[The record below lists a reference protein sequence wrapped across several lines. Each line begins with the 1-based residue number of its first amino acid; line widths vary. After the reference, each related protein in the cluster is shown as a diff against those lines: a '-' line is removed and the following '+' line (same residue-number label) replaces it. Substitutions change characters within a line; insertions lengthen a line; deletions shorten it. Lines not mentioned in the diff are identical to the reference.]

1 MDKFEELLNNFLTTG
16 EITFRTG
23 GTVSEG
29 KFVKAHL
36 SNMKAEIVDMKEQ
49 LGLDDSYKFISTTTP
64 NHRWGFTFQL
74 LYPALTGGEIQ
85 YKRVNYPEDI
95 NVENAV
101 LVTTPSFLEA
111 MRKYGD
117 LPKINPKIIMTAGA
131 KLEDITFEFAKSIAE
146 RVIEVYGSSE
156 SGSIAWRE
164 DYKNGRMKLFKGM
177 KVLENTEDYT
187 KIHSDYSFCNPVVL
201 EDRIKVYDNGEIE
214 FLERRGRVLKVQE
227 KRIISS
233 DVEEELN
240 KLDFINESYCLEFDR
255 KLASLCVLNDE
266 GKKFLLENDKLTLVK
281 KLKSQLTDKFE
292 IIPQRW
298 KFFDEIPRKE
308 TGKFDKELIKELFSL
323 NLSLPLI
330 YSRQITD
337 GHAKFRMTFINNSNF
352 FKGHFE
358 GMPILPG
365 VVQLFYANRFA
376 KLVFGID
383 CTQGQVRRVKFSNI
397 IKPLDVVELELK
409 KTDSGVSFKYYN
421 DEKTF
426 SSGILPVKSFL
437 QE

>member
-1 MDKFEELLNNFLTTG
+1 MDKFEELLENFLTTG
-16 EITFRTG
+16 EVTFQTG
-23 GTVSEG
+23 GTISEG

-36 SNMKAEIVDMKEQ
+36 DRMRIEMQDMKE
-49 LGLDDSYKFISTTTP
+49 LLNLDSSCNFISTTIP
-64 NHRWGFTFQL
+64 KHRWGFTCQL
-74 LYPALTGGEIQ
+74 LYPGLMGGKI
-85 YKRVNYPEDI
+85 YPKRINYPEDI

-117 LPKINPKIIMTAGA
+117 LPKINPKVIMTAGA
-131 KLEDITFEFAKSIAE
+131 KLEDKTFEFAKSISE
-146 RVIEVYGSSE
+146 RVIEIYGSSE
-156 SGSIAWRE
+156 SGNIAWRE
-164 DYKNGRMKLFKGM
+164 DNKARMRLFRGV
-177 KVLENTEDYT
+177 KVLEVTDDYT
-187 KIHSDYSFCNPVVL
+187 KIYSDYSSCNPVIL
-201 EDRIKVYDNGEIE
+201 EDRIKFYENGEIE

-227 KRIISS
+227 KRIMSS
-233 DVEEELN
+233 DVEAEIN

-255 KLASLCVLNDE
+255 KLAALCVLNDA
-266 GKKFLLENDKLTLVK
+266 GKKFLQENDKLTLVK

-298 KFFDEIPRKE
+298 KFFDVIPRKE
-308 TGKFDKELIKELFSL
+308 TGKFDKELIKELFER

-330 YSRQITD
+330 LSRQTKGECAIF
-337 GHAKFRMTFINNSNF
+337 KLTFIKNSNF

-365 VVQLFYANRFA
+365 VVQLFYAKWFT

-383 CTQGQVRRVKFSNI
+383 CTQGQIRRVKFSNI

-421 DEKTF
+421 EEKVF
-426 SSGILPVKSFL
+426 SSGVLPVKSFL

>member
-16 EITFRTG
+16 EVTFRTG

-36 SNMKAEIVDMKEQ
+36 DRMTVEMEDMKAQ
-49 LGLDDSYKFISTTTP
+49 LGLDSSYKFISTTTP

-74 LYPALTGGEIQ
+74 LYPAFIGSEIQ
-85 YKRVNYPEDI
+85 KKRVNYPEDI

-117 LPKINPKIIMTAGA
+117 LPKINPKVIMTAGA
-131 KLEDITFEFAKSIAE
+131 KLEDVTFEFAKTISD
-146 RVIEVYGSSE
+146 RVIEIYGSSE

-164 DYKNGRMKLFKGM
+164 DNKARMRLFRGM

-187 KIHSDYSFCNPVVL
+187 KIHSNYSSCNPVVL

-227 KRIISS
+227 KRIMSS
-233 DVEEELN
+233 DMEEELN
-240 KLDFINESYCLEFDR
+240 KLEFINESYCLEFDR
-255 KLASLCVLNDE
+255 KLAALCVLNDK
-266 GKKFLLENDKLTLVK
+266 GKQFLQENDKLTLVK
-281 KLKSQLTDKFE
+281 RLKSQLTDKFE

-308 TGKFDKELIKELFSL
+308 TGKFDKDLIKELFGL

-330 YSRQITD
+330 LSRQITD
-337 GHAKFRMTFINNSNF
+337 GYANFRMTFINNSNF

-365 VVQLFYANRFA
+365 VVQLFFANWFA

>member
-16 EITFRTG
+16 EVTFRTG

-36 SNMKAEIVDMKEQ
+36 DRMTVEMEDMKAQ
-49 LGLDDSYKFISTTTP
+49 LGLDSSYKFISTTTP

-131 KLEDITFEFAKSIAE
+131 KLEDITFEFAKSIAD
-146 RVIEVYGSSE
+146 RVIEIYGSSE

-164 DYKNGRMKLFKGM
+164 DNKARMRLFRGM

-187 KIHSDYSFCNPVVL
+187 KIHSNYSSCNPVIL

-214 FLERRGRVLKVQE
+214 FLDRHGMLSPRTLLIHSIWITPKEKVLIARRGANVNHNPAGNMLLGDGAAPIPDLIAMGVNVGLGVDGASTNNSQDMIE
-227 KRIISS
+227 TM
-233 DVEEELN
+233 
-240 KLDFINESYCLEFDR
+240 KLGALLHRNSTLDAGIFTAYDMIKMATIGSAKAIGWADEIGSLE
-255 KLASLCVLNDE
+255 A
-266 GKKFLLENDKLTLVK
+266 GKKADLIVVSTDSPAMTPRLANINNLVFSGNGRDVDSVMIDGRFVMKNRQMLLVDER
-281 KLKSQLTDKFE
+281 E
-292 IIPQRW
+292 ILSRATQTAQRVA
-298 KFFDEIPRKE
+298 EE
-308 TGKFDKELIKELFSL
+308 TGVLQLI
-323 NLSLPLI
+323 
-330 YSRQITD
+330 
-337 GHAKFRMTFINNSNF
+337 
-352 FKGHFE
+352 
-358 GMPILPG
+358 
-365 VVQLFYANRFA
+365 
-376 KLVFGID
+376 
-383 CTQGQVRRVKFSNI
+383 
-397 IKPLDVVELELK
+397 
-409 KTDSGVSFKYYN
+409 
-421 DEKTF
+421 
-426 SSGILPVKSFL
+426 
-437 QE
+437 

>member
-1 MDKFEELLNNFLTTG
+1 MDKFEELLNNFITTG

-49 LGLDDSYKFISTTTP
+49 LGLDSSYKFISTTTP

-187 KIHSDYSFCNPVVL
+187 KIHSDYSSCNPVVL

-227 KRIISS
+227 KRIMSS

-240 KLDFINESYCLEFDR
+240 KLDFVSESYCLEFDR

-308 TGKFDKELIKELFSL
+308 TGKFDKDLIKELFGL

-330 YSRQITD
+330 LARQITD
-337 GHAKFRMTFINNSNF
+337 GYADLRMTFINNSNF

-365 VVQLFYANRFA
+365 VVQLFYANWFA
-376 KLVFGID
+376 KLAFGID
-383 CTQGQVRRVKFSNI
+383 CSQGQIRRVKFSNI
-397 IKPLDVVELELK
+397 IKPLEIVELELK
-409 KTDSGVSFKYYN
+409 KTDSGVSFRYYN
-421 DEKTF
+421 EEKTF

>member
-1 MDKFEELLNNFLTTG
+1 MDKFDEILDKFFKTG
-16 EITFRTG
+16 EIFFRTG

-29 KFVKAHL
+29 KFVR
-36 SNMKAEIVDMKEQ
+36 AEFSKMQVEMQDMKDE

-74 LYPALTGGEIQ
+74 LYPAFIGAEIQ
-85 YKRVNYPEDI
+85 HKRVNYPEDI

-117 LPKINPKIIMTAGA
+117 LPKINPKVIMSAGA
-131 KLEDITFEFAKSIAE
+131 KLEDKTFEFAKSISD
-146 RVIEVYGSSE
+146 RVIEIYGSSE

-164 DYKNGRMKLFKGM
+164 DYKSARMKLFRGM

-187 KIHSDYSFCNPVVL
+187 KIHSDYSSCNPVIL
-201 EDRIKVYDNGEIE
+201 EDRIKVYDSGEIE

-227 KRIISS
+227 KRLMSS
-233 DVEEELN
+233 DVEEEIN
-240 KLDFINESYCLEFDR
+240 KLEFVSESYCLEHDR
-255 KLASLCVLNDE
+255 KLAALCVLTDE

-281 KLKSQLTDKFE
+281 KLKSQLVDKFE

-308 TGKFDKELIKELFSL
+308 TGKFDKERIKELFSM
-323 NLSLPLI
+323 NLSLPIIL
-330 YSRQITD
+330 SRNVSGDEAVFKITFL
-337 GHAKFRMTFINNSNF
+337 KNSNF

-365 VVQLFYANRFA
+365 VVQLFYVNWFI
-376 KLVFGID
+376 KLTFGID
-383 CTQGQVRRVKFSNI
+383 CSLGQIRRVKFSNI
-397 IKPLDVVELELK
+397 ITPNSIVELELK
-409 KTDSGVSFKYYN
+409 KNDSGVSFKYC
-421 DEKTF
+421 DSDKVF
-426 SSGILPVKSFL
+426 SSGVLPLKSFL